1 VKHLKIAI
9 VPNLSKQN
17 AQYHTVKVIEKLR
30 KLGTEVFIMSDYKNI
45 FTGCEVQFYDN
56 FKEMLKD
63 CDILIA
69 VGGDGTIIH
78 CARHAAEAEKPI
90 LGINVGRVGFVASLE
105 TDELEKLKRL
115 VDGDYKIESRM
126 MLNVKFESD
135 GQQTTYCALNDAVIS
150 RGSLSRMLD
159 LKVRFND
166 TNVCD
171 YHADGLIVSTP
182 TGSTAYSLSTG
193 GPVIDPSTSC
203 ILLSPICPHSLF
215 TRSVVFGPDARLCVQ
230 ASSKYDCEIFLIID
244 GETYIKVRENQKIE
258 FSRSNQAVRIIKLK
272 DDSFYEIVNEKLAEG
287 RN

>member
-1 VKHLKIAI
+1 VKQLKIAI
-9 VPNLSKQN
+9 VPNLSKHN
-17 AQYHTVKVIEKLR
+17 AQYHTVKVMEKLR
-30 KLGTEVFIMSDYKNI
+30 ELGAEVFIMSEYKNI
-45 FTGCEVQFYDN
+45 CTGCEVQFYDN
-56 FKEMLKD
+56 FKTMLKD

-78 CARHAAEAEKPI
+78 CARHAAEAQKPI

-105 TDELEKLKRL
+105 TDELEKLSRL
-115 VDGDYKIESRM
+115 VDGDYKIERRM
-126 MLNVKFESD
+126 MLDVKFEAD
-135 GQQTTYCALNDAVIS
+135 GKQTTYCALNDAVIS

-166 TNVCD
+166 TNVCN

-193 GPVIDPSTSC
+193 GPVIDPSISC

-215 TRSVVFGPDARLCVQ
+215 TRSVVFGSDAKLCVQ

-244 GETYIKVRENQKIE
+244 GETYIKINENQKIE
-258 FSRSNQAVRIIKLK
+258 FSRSEQAVQIIKLK

>member
-1 VKHLKIAI
+1 MKVAI

-30 KLGTEVFIMSDYKNI
+30 ELGSEVFIMSKYKNI
-45 FTGCEVQFYDN
+45 FTDCEVQFYDN
-56 FKEMLKD
+56 FKTMLKD

-78 CARHAAEAEKPI
+78 CARHAAEANKPI

-105 TDELEKLKRL
+105 TNELEKLNQL
-115 VDGDYKIESRM
+115 VAGDYKIESRM
-126 MLNVKFESD
+126 MLDITFEAD
-135 GQQTTYCALNDAVIS
+135 GRQTTYCALNDAVIS
-150 RGSLSRMLD
+150 RDSLSRMLD
-159 LKVRFND
+159 LQVHFND
-166 TNVCD
+166 TNVCN

-193 GPVIDPSTSC
+193 GPVIDPSINC

-215 TRSVVFGPDARLCVQ
+215 TRSVVFGSDAKLYVQ
-230 ASSKYDCEIFLIID
+230 ASSKYECEIYLIID
-244 GETYIKVRENQKIE
+244 GETYIKIQKDQKIE
-258 FSRSNQAVRIIKLK
+258 FSRSDQAVQIIKLK
-272 DDSFYEIVNEKLAEG
+272 DDSFYEIMNKKLAEG